1 MTEANGLKTELRFL
15 SGVPWAE
22 IHRAM
27 QASFADYAIDMSY
40 MTEHFLELR
49 SRKNG
54 VDLAVSPGLFAGGE
68 LVGFTLVG
76 LGPRRGEPAA
86 FDSATGLVRAWRGQ
100 GWASALFAHALP
112 ALRKRGVKVF
122 VLEVLQGNQAAIRA
136 YKKSGFR
143 IVREL
148 DCFDLRPQGPLAA
161 APPPAGITIERAGSE
176 VLPTFE
182 REAGWPL
189 SWECS
194 FDAQRRSGRDV
205 AIWVAQT
212 GGDPVGMVA
221 FHTALSWLM
230 ACQVRP
236 AWRRRGVA
244 SALLRQVLA
253 EHGCPGGRVRADN
266 IQRDDGATQSLLLRH
281 GFRKVASQYEMESP
295 LP

>member
-1 MTEANGLKTELRFL
+1 MTKADQVKTELRFL
-15 SGVPWAE
+15 SGVPWTE

-40 MTEHFLELR
+40 MTERFLELR

-76 LGPRRGEPAA
+76 LGSRRGEPAA

-100 GWASALFAHALP
+100 GWASALFAHARP
-112 ALRKRGVKVF
+112 ALRMRGVKRF
-122 VLEVLQGNQAAIRA
+122 VLEVLQENQAAIRA
-136 YKKSGFR
+136 YEKSGFR

-148 DCFDLRPQGPLAA
+148 DCFDLRPLGPAV
-161 APPPAGITIERAGSE
+161 APSPLAGITIARTGFE

-182 REAGWPL
+182 RSAEWPL

-194 FDAQRRSGRDV
+194 FDAQRRSGSDV
-205 AIWVAQT
+205 AIWAARS

-221 FHTALSWLM
+221 FHTGLSWLM

-244 SALLRQVLA
+244 SALLRGVLA
-253 EHGCPGGRVRADN
+253 EYSGPGGRVRADN

-281 GFRKVASQYEMESP
+281 GFRKVASQYEMESR
-295 LP
+295 LS